1 MQTMSRTN
9 RWLSALCLTSAQ
21 ALTFALLSSPPAAA
35 AANTASR
42 AESPDVAGL
51 QSCLKRLGQ
60 SKIGKQ
66 TDIGTYRSLTQSLT
80 PDPSVLEKL
89 NYQPEFVRPVW
100 EYMAVVVDDERI
112 ANGKEQLNAYTDV
125 LATIGK
131 RFGVQGEVVLAI
143 WGVESDYGRNLGK
156 RPLLQ
161 SLATLAC
168 YGRRQKFFST
178 EFLAAIKIAA
188 NGDIAGPALTGS
200 WAGAFGHTQFMP
212 STFLRTAVDYD
223 GDGRR
228 DLMGSVPDALAS
240 AARYLQKAG
249 WQTGQPWGMEVSVPP
264 DVEAHDDSRTKR
276 KPLSE
281 WRKLGVKA
289 MDAASQ
295 NRLDALDASRP
306 AALVRPAVT
315 GGPTFVVFKN
325 FDAIF
330 AYNPS
335 VKYALAIAHLSDRV
349 VGGSP
354 FITPWPTEDKSL
366 SRSQSKELQALLLS
380 RGYDIGGID
389 GIIGPATRRAV
400 RAEQSRLGLKATGY
414 ADQSILET
422 LQRSK

>member
-21 ALTFALLSSPPAAA
+21 ALTFVLLSSPPAAA
-35 AANTASR
+35 AANTTSR

-60 SKIGKQ
+60 SKVGRQIDK
-66 TDIGTYRSLTQSLT
+66 GTYRNLTQSLT

-112 ANGKEQLNAYTDV
+112 AGGKEQLNAYTDV

-188 NGDIAGPALTGS
+188 NGDIAGPALTG
-200 WAGAFGHTQFMP
+200 
-212 STFLRTAVDYD
+212 
-223 GDGRR
+223 
-228 DLMGSVPDALAS
+228 
-240 AARYLQKAG
+240 
-249 WQTGQPWGMEVSVPP
+249 
-264 DVEAHDDSRTKR
+264 
-276 KPLSE
+276 
-281 WRKLGVKA
+281 
-289 MDAASQ
+289 
-295 NRLDALDASRP
+295 
-306 AALVRPAVT
+306 
-315 GGPTFVVFKN
+315 
-325 FDAIF
+325 
-330 AYNPS
+330 
-335 VKYALAIAHLSDRV
+335 
-349 VGGSP
+349 
-354 FITPWPTEDKSL
+354 
-366 SRSQSKELQALLLS
+366 
-380 RGYDIGGID
+380 
-389 GIIGPATRRAV
+389 
-400 RAEQSRLGLKATGY
+400 
-414 ADQSILET
+414 
-422 LQRSK
+422 